1 MFALPQYA
9 LYTFESLIGSAE
21 KARASKV
28 KPLNQQRYVVET
40 ITMTTVTER
49 RVVHE
54 ETNTTNSIVIAPT
67 AAAAA
72 ALSSDT
78 DTEAPTLASD
88 AGADKSHSTT
98 DSGVSSGSNS
108 SLRDTYPNSGA
119 SEHSLTKPNSISAQI
134 TGILKGGKL
143 WKSEQVNCYLVT
155 RLLSAH

>member
-1 MFALPQYA
+1 MCSPN
-9 LYTFESLIGSAE
+9 TTESFIGSAE
-21 KARASKV
+21 KSRASKG

-72 ALSSDT
+72 AALSSDT
-78 DTEAPTLASD
+78 DTEAPTHAND
-88 AGADKSHSTT
+88 AGADKLHSTT
-98 DSGVSSGSNS
+98 DSGISSGSNS
-108 SLRDTYPNSGA
+108 SLRGTYPNSSV

-155 RLLSAH
+155 RLVSSL